1 VSSDGAFVLP
11 FQPLTL
17 TISDQNRADANRLAE
32 VRLSQSARWHSPHRI
47 TARNINSQIR
57 GALGEI
63 VLKAYLTDIFGS
75 VNGSGSD
82 DDDVALTDVSFPR
95 GSFEIMTA
103 QIRHREITG
112 FCVPPG
118 KFAAAKA
125 RSADG
130 YVFVGTDSYP
140 ETRFI
145 CVQAWIDIG
154 HIDTRPPRL
163 TSVSESSI
171 AVTNFVV
178 EPQFLRNPRELFAL

>member
-1 VSSDGAFVLP
+1 MSSWGRGSLP
-11 FQPLTL
+11 FQPLEL
-17 TISDQNRADANRLAE
+17 TITDQNRADAVRLAE
-32 VRLSQSARWHSPHRI
+32 IRLSQSTRWHSAHRI
-47 TARNINSQIR
+47 TARNMNSQVR

-63 VLKAYLTDIFGS
+63 VLKSYLTDVFGS
-75 VNGSGSD
+75 VNGAGSD
-82 DDDVALTDVSFPR
+82 DDIVALTDVAFPR

-118 KFAAAKA
+118 KLRAAKA

-145 CVQAWIDIG
+145 CVQAWVEIGNIDSK
-154 HIDTRPPRL
+154 PPRP
-163 TSVSESSI
+163 TSVSASSI
-171 AVTNFVV
+171 AVSNFVV
-178 EPQFLRNPRELFAL
+178 EPQFLRNPMELFTF